1 MRNAA
6 RCLYAYGA
14 PENIRVHPGAIK
26 PLLRTVRHDAEIHGI
41 DGLGGVEGLPSPD
54 SPEVLARLPLEGE
67 FVRAIEG
74 IANAV
79 RDTWK
84 EGSGHTVTVVSTGPM
99 TNVALFISV
108 YPELLLGV
116 GTWLATASKTL
127 HSQNRLLQKNSS
139 LW

>member
-1 MRNAA
+1 MINAA
-6 RCLYAYGA
+6 RCLHAFGA
-14 PENIRVHPGAIK
+14 PKNIRVHPGAMR
-26 PLLRTVRHDAEIHGI
+26 PLLRTVRHDAEIHGV

-54 SPEVLARLPLEGE
+54 SQEVLSRLQPDGGP

-84 EGSGHTVTVVSTGPM
+84 DGTGPQVTIVSTGPM

-108 YPELLLGV
+108 YPELLLGI
-116 GTWLATASKTL
+116 GT
-127 HSQNRLLQKNSS
+127 
-139 LW
+139 